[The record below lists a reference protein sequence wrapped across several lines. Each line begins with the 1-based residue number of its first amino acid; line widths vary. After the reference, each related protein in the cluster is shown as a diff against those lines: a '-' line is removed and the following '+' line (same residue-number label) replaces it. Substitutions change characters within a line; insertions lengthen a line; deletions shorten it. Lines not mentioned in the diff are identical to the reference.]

1 MAATAPNRPDA
12 MTSSPPTAQTPDALL
27 LQASQEVLLLIDA
40 QSLSITAANAG
51 AYATLGYAPGAL
63 VGMSIGDL
71 ECALSDLFFWDE
83 MPTRDCA
90 LDVESALRCADGTV
104 LPVYKTVRPTGTI
117 PPAYT
122 LRAAPASEQ
131 NRIEN
136 ELATMGSRLRATL
149 EATSEGVLLVN
160 QDGAIVNMNQQ
171 LSTIWKLSEDLLSSH
186 DDRAIIVHM
195 QAQCARGEP
204 VAGPESQAILDA
216 KGGNGS
222 ETAYLHD
229 GRVIECA
236 VKTALSAGEVI
247 GRVYSY
253 RDVTERHQQ
262 QLELMAARDEAKRA
276 STAKGEFLAM
286 MSHEIRTPMNGV
298 LGIAELLAATP
309 LNASQAEY
317 VRTIQSSG
325 QTLLAI
331 LNDILDFSKIEAGK
345 LELEKTHFH
354 MRTLLEE
361 INALFRYR
369 LREGGPQFSCSADA
383 DVADALLGD
392 PVRLRQILFN
402 LVSNAF
408 KFTQQGR
415 IDLKVSL
422 ATAPDQTAGKL
433 QLRFSVRD
441 TGIGLS
447 QEQMGRL
454 FRSFEQ
460 ADNSTTRKYGGTGLG
475 LAICKR
481 LAEMMGG
488 SIGVESTL
496 GSGSE
501 FWFTA
506 ALEQAPQEKA
516 LSANSTEKAAAE
528 VHPALLEHTR
538 ILLVDDHPIN
548 RMVLGSMLKRLG
560 ATATDTAENGLQAVE
575 MATAAPYDLVLM
587 DIQMPVMDGL
597 EATRVL
603 RQRGFAA
610 PVIGISAGAT
620 EDERQAALDAGIN
633 DYVLKPVQMDLLQAS
648 LQQALA

>member
-1 MAATAPNRPDA
+1 MTPHAP
-12 MTSSPPTAQTPDALL
+12 TPDALL

-40 QSLSITAANAG
+40 HSLCITAANTG
-51 AYATLGYAPGAL
+51 AYATLGYPPGAL
-63 VGMSIGDL
+63 EGMAIGDL

-83 MPTRDCA
+83 MPSRDCA
-90 LDVESALRCADGTV
+90 LEVESALRCADGTV
-104 LPVYKTVRPTGTI
+104 LAVHKTVRPTGTV
-117 PPAYT
+117 PAAYT

-136 ELATMGSRLRATL
+136 ELVTMGSRLRATL

-160 QDGAIVNMNQQ
+160 QSGAIVNMNQQ
-171 LSTIWKLSEDLLSSH
+171 LSTIWQLPEDLLSSH
-186 DDRAIIVHM
+186 DDQAIIAHM

-204 VAGPESQAILDA
+204 VAGPASQAVLDA
-216 KGGNGS
+216 KGGHGS
-222 ETAYLHD
+222 ETTYLHD

-253 RDVTERHQQ
+253 RDVSERHQQ
-262 QLELMAARDEAKRA
+262 QLELMAARDAAKRA

-309 LNASQAEY
+309 LDATQAQY

-345 LELEKTHFH
+345 LELEKTPFQL
-354 MRTLLEE
+354 RSLLDE
-361 INALFRYR
+361 IKALFGYR
-369 LREGGPQFSCSADA
+369 IRDGGPQFSWQADA

-415 IDLKVSL
+415 IDLHVCL
-422 ATAPDQTAGKL
+422 APDQAPGGVL
-433 QLRFSVRD
+433 LRFGVRD

-488 SIGVESTL
+488 SIGVQSTL

-506 ALEQAPQEKA
+506 ALALAPQEMA
-516 LSANSTEKAAAE
+516 LPAPTRDAPEAAAFDAA
-528 VHPALLEHTR
+528 ALGRAR

-560 ATATDTAENGLQAVE
+560 AGTTDTAENGLEAVE
-575 MATAAPYDLVLM
+575 KATATHYDLVLM

-610 PVIGISAGAT
+610 PIIGISAGAT
-620 EDERQAALDAGIN
+620 EDERQSALDAGAT

-648 LQQALA
+648 LQRALGADKV

>member
-1 MAATAPNRPDA
+1 MTPPSQPAP
-12 MTSSPPTAQTPDALL
+12 TSDTLL
-27 LQASQEVLLLIDA
+27 LQASQEVLLLVDA
-40 QSLSITAANAG
+40 QSLCITAANPG
-51 AYATLGYAPGAL
+51 AYAALGYPTGAL
-63 VGMSIGDL
+63 EGMAIGDL

-83 MPTRDCA
+83 MPGRECA
-90 LDVESALRCADGTV
+90 LDVESALRCANGTV
-104 LPVYKTVRPTGTI
+104 LAVHKTVHHTGTV

-136 ELATMGSRLRATL
+136 ELVTMGSRLRATL

-160 QDGAIVNMNQQ
+160 QSGAIVNMNQQ
-171 LSTIWKLSEDLLSSH
+171 LSTIWQLPESLLSLH
-186 DDRAIIVHM
+186 DDQAIIAHM

-204 VAGPESQAILDA
+204 VAGPASQARLDA
-216 KGGNGS
+216 KGGHGT

-253 RDVTERHQQ
+253 RDVSERHQQ
-262 QLELMAARDEAKRA
+262 QLDLMAARDAAKRA

-361 INALFRYR
+361 IQALFGYR
-369 LREGGPQFSCSADA
+369 IHEGGPQFSCSANA
-383 DVADALLGD
+383 DVANALLGD

-408 KFTQQGR
+408 KFTPQGR

-422 ATAPDQTAGKL
+422 APGVTTAPGTL
-433 QLRFSVRD
+433 LLRFSVRD

-447 QEQMGRL
+447 PEQMGRL

-488 SIGVESTL
+488 NIGVDSTL
-496 GSGSE
+496 GAGSE

-506 ALEQAPQEKA
+506 ALELAPAEKVLPAPTNAAFKAGTVDTAA
-516 LSANSTEKAAAE
+516 LGRA
-528 VHPALLEHTR
+528 R
-538 ILLVDDHPIN
+538 ILLVDDHPVN

-560 ATATDTAENGLQAVE
+560 ATATDTAENGLEAVE
-575 MATAAPYDLVLM
+575 KATATTYDLVLM
-587 DIQMPVMDGL
+587 DIQMPIMDGL

-603 RQRGFAA
+603 RQRGFSA
-610 PVIGISAGAT
+610 PIIGISAGAT
-620 EDERQAALDAGIN
+620 EDERQSALDAGAN
-633 DYVLKPVQMDLLQAS
+633 DYVLKPVQMDLLQVA
-648 LQQALA
+648 LQRALA